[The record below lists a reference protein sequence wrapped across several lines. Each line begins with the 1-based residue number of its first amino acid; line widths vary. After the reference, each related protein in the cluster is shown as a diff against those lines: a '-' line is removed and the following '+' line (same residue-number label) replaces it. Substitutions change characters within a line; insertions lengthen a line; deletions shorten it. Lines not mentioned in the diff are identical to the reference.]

1 MSVSL
6 SDYSI
11 LTMPN
16 KRDSGD
22 ASHVSTIGAQVA
34 ITIDGLQE
42 HNSYNRNRNIGIG
55 IGLGCAAWP
64 LLIGGGIGIAAA
76 GTALGV
82 AEVTLSV
89 AGGVAGGYLGNS
101 IAKDAYGHAVDISKL
116 KLVNMVGRVMSITE
130 RWFGVGGYDVKVR
143 WTGFDE
149 FGDVKHYTS
158 THIPG
163 SLVAI
168 AKS

>member
-1 MSVSL
+1 M
-6 SDYSI
+6 
-11 LTMPN
+11 N
-16 KRDSGD
+16 
-22 ASHVSTIGAQVA
+22 
-34 ITIDGLQE
+34 GLKE

-55 IGLGCAAWP
+55 AGLGLAAWP

-89 AGGVAGGYLGNS
+89 DGGVAGGYLGNS

-116 KLVNMVGRVMSITE
+116 KLVNMVGRVLGISE
-130 RWFGVGGYDVKVR
+130 RWLWAEGHDVKVR

-149 FGDVKHYTS
+149 FGNVKSYTS
-158 THIPG
+158 THNPG

-168 AKS
+168 VKS